1 MIIENQTQRGLRQS
15 IDWKLIGCYL
25 LLVIIGWLNIYASIH
40 SSETTSI
47 LDFST
52 RSGKQFI
59 WILTAIGLAL
69 LILFIIPP
77 RWWEGFSPWIYAG
90 VIFLLVAVIFL
101 GVEVKGSKSW
111 FEFGPVR
118 FQPAEVSKI
127 STALLLSTIMSQTGY
142 KLTKPKDFFLT
153 VAVIGLPMLVIL
165 AESETGSALV
175 YFGFIF
181 VLYMEGLSGWFLG
194 AIGLIILLFI
204 TTLTLSPYTS
214 IVILLGLLWL
224 VNMFKSKKQF
234 WRWLLIGGGVIL
246 LFSLLPWLWG
256 LLTDAIQSRVD
267 AVQNFI
273 GPSLPGKGP
282 HFRGEFLLR
291 IEPVHLLL
299 VSALASI
306 PYFCIK
312 AFRERSGTLW
322 LSIGVF
328 IAGLLLIFSTD
339 FIFDKVLQDHQRKRI
354 EVLLGMKEDLSGVGY
369 NVNQS
374 MIAIGSGGLTG
385 KGYMNGTQTAFGYV
399 PEQSTDFIFCTVG
412 EEWGFLGCLVV
423 ILLYVFLIV
432 RIVLDADQCRE
443 SFTRIYGYCVAACIF
458 MHLFI
463 NIGMTIGLMPVIGIP
478 LPLLSYGGSS
488 LWAFTV
494 LIFIFIALYRQ
505 EKKYF

>member
-256 LLTDAIQSRVD
+256 LLTDAIQSRGD
-267 AVQNFI
+267 AGQNFCGPDRT
-273 GPSLPGKGP
+273 GPSPSRLCP
-282 HFRGEFLLR
+282 RLDS
-291 IEPVHLLL
+291 LLL
-299 VSALASI
+299 YQGFPGAVRGALALH
-306 PYFCIK
+306 
-312 AFRERSGTLW
+312 R
-322 LSIGVF
+322 
-328 IAGLLLIFSTD
+328 GLHRRFAPDLLDRFH
-339 FIFDKVLQDHQRKRI
+339 F
-354 EVLLGMKEDLSGVGY
+354 
-369 NVNQS
+369 
-374 MIAIGSGGLTG
+374 
-385 KGYMNGTQTAFGYV
+385 
-399 PEQSTDFIFCTVG
+399 
-412 EEWGFLGCLVV
+412 
-423 ILLYVFLIV
+423 
-432 RIVLDADQCRE
+432 
-443 SFTRIYGYCVAACIF
+443 
-458 MHLFI
+458 
-463 NIGMTIGLMPVIGIP
+463 
-478 LPLLSYGGSS
+478 
-488 LWAFTV
+488 
-494 LIFIFIALYRQ
+494 
-505 EKKYF
+505 